1 MRPKSLF
8 FLGIGIILRTSE
20 RAAPSADAAP
30 HQGRGPPQSHQ
41 AGPLLQRVARPVF
54 VVARAVALD
63 RLDVQRFLCAG
74 QQDTRICGG
83 IRSSQKNHLRLCSHD
98 ILKTSFTD
106 LAYQGQSA
114 CQAYTTRTIRPLVV
128 PIRSR
133 FSSRCRI
140 NRCPASAAGRVYSAP
155 RMGSE
160 EPVFLNPLLAELEL
174 PRKKRS
180 SISVALDRLAQHA
193 FYYRLS

>member
-54 VVARAVALD
+54 VVARAVAID

-98 ILKTSFTD
+98 ILKTSFTKSC
-106 LAYQGQSA
+106 LS
-114 CQAYTTRTIRPLVV
+114 
-128 PIRSR
+128 RS
-133 FSSRCRI
+133 I
-140 NRCPASAAGRVYSAP
+140 
-155 RMGSE
+155 
-160 EPVFLNPLLAELEL
+160 
-174 PRKKRS
+174 
-180 SISVALDRLAQHA
+180 
-193 FYYRLS
+193 RLSGIHHTNDKASCGSYPLSLFIAVSDQPLPCFGCRACLLGATNGFRRACIS